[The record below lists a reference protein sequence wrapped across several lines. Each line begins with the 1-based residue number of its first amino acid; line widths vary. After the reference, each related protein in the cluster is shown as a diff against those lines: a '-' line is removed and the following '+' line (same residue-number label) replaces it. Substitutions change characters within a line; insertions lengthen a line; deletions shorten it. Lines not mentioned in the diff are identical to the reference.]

1 MHTIRR
7 DDTAPGHLSS
17 PTMMT
22 ARISCL
28 AGVALFLL
36 AGPAWAQAT
45 AERFELA
52 RKAIAAGKF
61 ADAVTELDA
70 VLNTPGNDEATMVA
84 LYELQGITWTGLKKA
99 TPAKTAFQRMLLL
112 APQKKLTGKQPPK
125 VTQAFN
131 DAKKL
136 IIARAPDGLMIEQLT
151 PELTAG
157 KVTAILIAVENDV
170 LKLAKKLRVHLRIDG
185 AAWTVSE
192 VDPLA
197 MSRTDVSGK
206 VVEYWAEVLGDK
218 GAVLKTLASQAAPL
232 VDAVPGAKAPAK
244 DASRDSPKDA
254 PKVEVAGGPKLTPD
268 GAKDPGPQLVER
280 PGKPLKVPVVSVV
293 LAGAAVAAG
302 GTALFFGLRSNSARR
317 EFTNAATDANGVTT
331 TLTRVQALELEKQ
344 AGTDAIVANT
354 LMGAAI
360 GLALGAIPA
369 FIFGQGGTP

>member
-1 MHTIRR
+1 
-7 DDTAPGHLSS
+7 
-17 PTMMT
+17 MMT
-22 ARISCL
+22 SRISGL
-28 AGVALFLL
+28 AGVALLLL
-36 AGPAWAQAT
+36 AAPAWAQTT
-45 AERFELA
+45 AERLELA

-61 ADAVTELDA
+61 PEAVTELDA
-70 VLNTPGNDEATMVA
+70 VLNTPGNDEATMIA

-112 APQKKLTGKQPPK
+112 APQKKLTGKQPPR

-131 DAKKL
+131 EAKKL
-136 IIARAPDGLMIEQLT
+136 IVARAPAGLMIEQLT

-157 KVTAILIAVENDV
+157 KVTAVLIAVENDV

-185 AAWTVSE
+185 AAWTVTE
-192 VDPLA
+192 VDPLEMA
-197 MSRTDVSGK
+197 RTDVSGK

-218 GAVLKTLASQAAPL
+218 GAVLKTLASQATPL
-232 VDAVPGAKAPAK
+232 VDAVPGAKPPVKDVAK
-244 DASRDSPKDA
+244 AASKDTPKDA
-254 PKVEVAGGPKLTPD
+254 PRVEVTGGPKLTPD
-268 GAKDPGPQLVER
+268 PAKDPGPQLVER

-344 AGTDAIVANT
+344 SGTDAIVANT